1 MPKLSSV
8 EIDGAQPQKGHGKPR
23 RATVSPDALLERP
36 AEGNCQSMADV
47 LDFAVKKYTNKPVMG
62 ERELIKVH
70 KEQKEV
76 TKTVDGKEVKDVKTW
91 QYFEL
96 SDYRYTTYT
105 EFYEQVQ
112 AIGSGLR
119 NMGLSTDTR
128 FNIYASTSLNWQ
140 KMAHSCF
147 QQNIPFCTAYD
158 TLGEDGL
165 QHSLSEPDVVGV
177 FTNPHL
183 LDTLTNVIK
192 DTPTVK
198 YVIYDGK
205 ADQEQL
211 DKLKEA
217 MGEREGMQIVHL
229 VTVLKDGQANKVE
242 PHKPKGDDVAC
253 IMYTSGSTG
262 APKGVILTHGNL
274 IAALG
279 AIEKLIGQYLKPTD
293 TFLAYLPLAHIL
305 EFIVES
311 ACIYIGVTMGY
322 GSVKTLTSQST
333 RNCEGDLAAFKPS
346 VMVGVPAVW
355 ETIRKGINA
364 KVAGG
369 PVVARAF
376 FKAAYA
382 AKKNNLPI
390 LSSAA
395 DAVVFSKVKAQ
406 TGGRLRFAL
415 SGGAAIHKETQQ
427 FLEIA
432 LVSILQGYG
441 LTETVGMCAILTPE
455 LMQYG
460 SVGVPV
466 PAVEVKL
473 VDVPDAGYFATGN
486 QGEIWIRGPAVSKG
500 YFKREKETKEAFT
513 EDGWFM
519 SGDVGQWNADGTL
532 SIIDRKKNLV
542 KLAGGEYIAIE
553 RLESVYKSCDYVQ
566 NLCVHADPNAKQP
579 MALVFPK
586 EDNLRKLPCADAN
599 TDLGELCKRSEVAK
613 AMLKELNAI
622 GKQSNFK
629 QLELLQTVVLVP
641 EDLPVT
647 AAQKIQRK
655 QAVDKYK
662 EQIDKVYP

>member
-1 MPKLSSV
+1 MPASASV
-8 EIDGAQPQKGHGKPR
+8 EVGGAPAKGHGKVR
-23 RATVSPDALLERP
+23 RAAICSDKLVERP
-36 AEGNCQSMADV
+36 SEGNCDSMAHV
-47 LDFAVKKYTNKPVMG
+47 LQYAVGKFTNKPIMG
-62 ERELIKVH
+62 ERSLIKIH
-70 KEQKEV
+70 TEEKEI
-76 TKTVDGKEVKDVKTW
+76 TKKVEGKDVKEKKTW
-91 QYFEL
+91 QYSEL
-96 SDYRYTTYT
+96 SDYKYITYS
-105 EFYEQVQ
+105 EFLEQAR

-119 NMGLSTDTR
+119 NLGLAKDDR

-177 FTNPHL
+177 FTNSHL
-183 LDTLTNVIK
+183 LSTLTNVIGN
-192 DTPTVK
+192 TPTVK
-198 YVIYDGK
+198 IVVYDGK
-205 ADQEQL
+205 ADQAKL
-211 DKLKEA
+211 DKLKKA
-217 MGEREGMQIVHL
+217 MGEREGIKIVH
-229 VTVLKDGQANKVE
+229 VDEVLKDGRANMLE
-242 PHKPKGDDVAC
+242 PNLPSAKDVAC

-279 AIEKLIGQYLKPTD
+279 AVEKLLGNHLKPTD

-311 ACIYIGVTMGY
+311 ACIYVGITMGY
-322 GSVKTLTSQST
+322 GSVKTLTSAST

-369 PVVARAF
+369 PAVARAF

-382 AKKNNLPI
+382 AKKNKMPI
-390 LSSAA
+390 LSGAA
-395 DAVVFSKVKAQ
+395 DAIVFSKVKAQ
-406 TGGRLRFAL
+406 TGGRLRLAL

-473 VDVPDAGYFATGN
+473 VDVPDAGYFATKN
-486 QGEIWIRGPAVSKG
+486 QGEIWIRGPAVSQG
-500 YFKREKETKEAFT
+500 YFKREKETKEAWT

-519 SGDVGQWNADGTL
+519 SGDVGQWNPDGTL

-542 KLAGGEYIAIE
+542 KLAGGEYIAVE

-566 NLCVHADPNAKQP
+566 NLCIHADGDASQP

-586 EDNLRKLPCADAN
+586 EDNLRKLPGADAS
-599 TDLGELCKRSEVAK
+599 TDFAELCKNENIRK
-613 AMLKELNAI
+613 TMLKEINAI
-622 GKQSNFK
+622 GKQSKFSK
-629 QLELLQTVVLVP
+629 METLQTVILVP

-662 EQIDKVYP
+662 DEIKKVYP

>member
-1 MPKLSSV
+1 MSAFSSV
-8 EIDGAQPQKGHGKPR
+8 EIGDAPQKGHGKIR
-23 RATVSPDALLERP
+23 RAGVSPDALVERP
-36 AEGNCQSMADV
+36 SEGNCNSMADV
-47 LDFAVKKYTNKPVMG
+47 LDFAVKKFTNKPVMG
-62 ERELIKVH
+62 ERDLIKIH
-70 KEQKEV
+70 KEEKEI
-76 TKTVDGKEVKDVKTW
+76 TKKIDGKEVKEKKTW
-91 QYFEL
+91 EYSEL
-96 SDYRYTTYT
+96 SDYHYLTYS

-112 AIGSGLR
+112 AVGSGLR
-119 NMGLSTDTR
+119 GLGLSNDTR

-165 QHSLSEPDVVGV
+165 QHSLSEPDVVGI
-177 FTNPHL
+177 FTNPKL
-183 LDTLTNVIK
+183 LKTLTNVIGN
-192 DTPTVK
+192 TPTVK
-198 YVIYDGK
+198 TVIYDGK
-205 ADQEQL
+205 AEQEQL
-211 DKLKEA
+211 DALKKA
-217 MGEREGMQIVHL
+217 MGDREGIQIIHL
-229 VTVLKDGQANKVE
+229 DEVLKQGRENKVE
-242 PHKPKGDDVAC
+242 PNKPKLEDVAC

-262 APKGVILTHGNL
+262 APKGVILTHQNL

-279 AIEKLIGQYLKPTD
+279 AIEKLIGHHLKPTD

-311 ACIYIGVTMGY
+311 ACLYVGITMGY
-322 GSVKTLTSQST
+322 GSVKTLTSAST

-369 PVVARAF
+369 PAVARAF
-376 FKAAYA
+376 FKAGYA
-382 AKKNNLPI
+382 AKKNKVPI
-390 LSSAA
+390 LSGAA
-395 DAVVFSKVKAQ
+395 DAIVFSKVKAQ
-406 TGGRLRFAL
+406 TGGRLRLAL

-441 LTETVGMCAILTPE
+441 LTETVGMCAILVPE

-473 VDVPDAGYFATGN
+473 VDVPDAGYFATKN

-566 NLCVHADPNAKQP
+566 NLCLHADSNAKQP

-586 EDNLRKLPCADAN
+586 EDNFRKLPGADPN
-599 TDLGELCKRSEVAK
+599 TDFAELCKKQELVK
-613 AMLKELNAI
+613 AVLKELNSV
-622 GKQSNFK
+622 GKQSNFSTME
-629 QLELLQTVVLVP
+629 QLQTVILVP

-662 EQIDKVYP
+662 EQIDKIYP

>member
-1 MPKLSSV
+1 
-8 EIDGAQPQKGHGKPR
+8 
-23 RATVSPDALLERP
+23 
-36 AEGNCQSMADV
+36 
-47 LDFAVKKYTNKPVMG
+47 
-62 ERELIKVH
+62 
-70 KEQKEV
+70 
-76 TKTVDGKEVKDVKTW
+76 
-91 QYFEL
+91 
-96 SDYRYTTYT
+96 
-105 EFYEQVQ
+105 
-112 AIGSGLR
+112 
-119 NMGLSTDTR
+119 MGLTHETR
-128 FNIYASTSLNWQ
+128 FNIYATTSLNWQ
-140 KMAHSCF
+140 KMAHACF

-158 TLGEDGL
+158 TLGEEGL
-165 QHSLSEPDVVGV
+165 RHSLAEPDVVGV

-183 LDTLTNVIK
+183 FQTLTNVVK
-192 DTPTVK
+192 DTPTLK
-198 YVIYDGK
+198 YVLYDGK
-205 ADQEQL
+205 PEQEQL

-217 MGEREGMQIVHL
+217 LGNREGMRIEH
-229 VTVLKDGQANKVE
+229 VTDVIKEGKKNPQEPNKPSNE
-242 PHKPKGDDVAC
+242 DVAC

-274 IAALG
+274 VAALG
-279 AIEKLIGQYLKPTD
+279 AVEKLLGEHLKPTD

-311 ACIYIGVTMGY
+311 AAMYVGITMGY
-322 GSVKTLTSQST
+322 GNIKTLTSAST

-369 PVVARAF
+369 PAVARAF
-376 FKAAYA
+376 FKAGYA
-382 AKKNNLPI
+382 AKKNKLPI
-390 LSSAA
+390 LSTAA
-395 DAVVFSKVKAQ
+395 EAVVFSKVKAQ
-406 TGGRLRFAL
+406 TGGRLRLAL
-415 SGGAAIHKETQQ
+415 SGGAAIHKETQE

-473 VDVPDAGYFATGN
+473 VDCPDAGYFSTNN

-519 SGDVGQWNADGTL
+519 SGDVGQWNKDGTL

-542 KLAGGEYIAIE
+542 KLSGGEYIAIE
-553 RLESVYKSCDYVQ
+553 KLESAYKSCDYVQ
-566 NLCVHADPNAKQP
+566 NLCLHADSNAKQP
-579 MALVFPK
+579 MALVFPR
-586 EDNLRKLPCADAN
+586 EDTFRKLPGAGGSADFA
-599 TDLGELCKRSEVAK
+599 ELCKKDDMRK
-613 AMLKELNAI
+613 AMLKELNTVA
-622 GKQSNFK
+622 KQSGFK
-629 QLELLQTVVLVP
+629 PMEQIQCVILVP

-655 QAVDKYK
+655 QAVEKYK
-662 EQIDKVYP
+662 EEVRGGCRLRARRFLECAIMLTLYLFSSRTDRQDLPLKATMHSLHDLQQKSVLDERTTRNVAGSLANPIALLPPDTTHLTTSLAPLVFH